1 MREWYIRLYN
11 WFHKFRMRKQRK
23 ILNELRDTDVSSIT
37 SLDKMLPIL
46 KQQLDLLT
54 ERDLQQV
61 QGNDIYTIHI
71 PVFFLQYDFFREWLK
86 VSITKVSVLGNMD
99 GKGYIDLDKT
109 VPGYHTIATDMRI
122 SKWIPWQVIEE
133 TGIRLDLFY
142 AIVKTDL
149 AAIEKVMLTVT
160 DPYFKN
166 YYDQRFASALQ
177 DVLLVVYTINE
188 MVAFY
193 EWRR

>member
-1 MREWYIRLYN
+1 MSEWYIRLYN

-23 ILNELRDTDVSSIT
+23 VLNELRDTDVSSLN
-37 SLDKMLPIL
+37 SLDKLLPIL
-46 KQQLDLLT
+46 KQQLDLLSD
-54 ERDLQQV
+54 RDLQQI
-61 QGNDIYTIHI
+61 QGNDIYTIKV

-86 VSITKVSVLGNMD
+86 SSITKVSVLGNVE

-109 VPGYHTIATDMRI
+109 VTGYHTSATDMRI
-122 SKWIPWQVIEE
+122 SKWVPWQVIEE

-142 AIVKTDL
+142 AIVRTDL
-149 AAIEKVMLTVT
+149 AAMEKVMLTVT

>member
-1 MREWYIRLYN
+1 MSEWYIRLYN

-86 VSITKVSVLGNMD
+86 ASITKVSVLGNID

>member
-86 VSITKVSVLGNMD
+86 ASITKVSVLGNID

-149 AAIEKVMLTVT
+149 VAIEKVMLTVT